1 MSCIVEED
9 EEEST
14 ALVGVQEPS
23 MEGGEADYRH
33 GKVLDEDQLAVDI
46 PETAHQISKGF
57 VFVLLLSSIVVLLLF
72 IFIFFFHFSFFFL
85 RLLWHLLAC
94 MVVRL

>member
-1 MSCIVEED
+1 VSCIVEED

-14 ALVGVQEPS
+14 ALVGVREPS

-33 GKVLDEDQLAVDI
+33 GKELDEDQLAVDI

-57 VFVLLLSSIVVLLLF
+57 VFVLLYLLLSF
-72 IFIFFFHFSFFFL
+72 CFFLFLFCFHFSFFFL

-94 MVVRL
+94 MVVGL